1 MECPEKTWVVEFVRG
16 DLPIADV
23 SRFEEHLDHCGRC
36 LDVVAATAGSFTA
49 ERAPDVQRDSIWVH
63 LVAAIARASERM
75 ATADLLQ
82 GAVRDRFGPYRVV
95 AEIGRGAM
103 GVVYSAV
110 DEGTSRPAAV
120 KTITHRI
127 PAALAAMRHEIAF
140 LQRARHSGI
149 VRIYEE
155 GIVDGDPW
163 YAMELIEGQTLA
175 TFNRSCWGD
184 PASRRASPP
193 GSSPVLQA
201 LVPAAAGRLDEV
213 LSLFSRMCEPLSFV
227 HRAGIVHCDLKPSN
241 VFVRHDDQ
249 PVLVDFGLMS
259 RAGGAI
265 GRETLEV
272 GGLRGTLPYLAPE
285 LIRGQIPDA
294 RADIYAFGCMLYE
307 SLTGRP
313 PFTAKTSHDLL
324 HAHLYDVPTPA
335 SDLVAGLP
343 DAVNELL
350 DGLLAKRPGER
361 LGSAEIVAQLLGS
374 MGSTVPRPPSPS
386 RTQYLFRPR
395 LVGRDDIVG
404 EIEELARGAL
414 RGQGHFVLIG
424 GESGIG
430 KTFLASELA
439 RLLARRRFEVVTGEC
454 VAIAPTSESGPQ
466 VAGTALEPFRGLL
479 QRASDV
485 CRTWDVAMDLFGSP
499 PALHV
504 LSQYEPTL
512 GHLFEGQ
519 LSPWGAL
526 PPPAERERAVES
538 MRELIVRFGRR
549 GPLLLVIDDLQWAD
563 DLSLAVLDSIAGEV
577 LASAG
582 ILVIGLYRLEEAS
595 GEISKLLDHAD
606 VHSHVLERLDE
617 AALTVMV
624 GDMLARPAPLDVMRA
639 LTDRAQ
645 GNPFF
650 VAEYLRAAAFE
661 GLLAHTAEGWTWS
674 DRLTGVGSVADV
686 LDLPRSLR
694 ELLVRRLELLSAG
707 ARRAAEV
714 ASVLGREFRSS
725 MLAEVSGEPES
736 HLSPW
741 LCEML
746 DRQLVERA
754 REQDFRFV
762 HDKIRELAYDRMD
775 RRRRR
780 ALHLAA
786 GEALQREHAGGPN
799 AAGHHAEMAYH
810 FRNGEAW
817 DRAID
822 YFERA
827 AENALRTSANADAV
841 RFFREA
847 VSASAAGYV
856 PVPAERRAYWARRIG
871 DALQGLGDLSA
882 SKHNLLEAVRL
893 LARPMPESPARMAL
907 GVGVKLARQL
917 IHRTVARRWVESDPR
932 KSPALLEAAR
942 AYDRLTQIY
951 YYRGEYAPLLYA
963 NLATLDL
970 AERGAPSPMRAV
982 GFTNAAATA
991 GIVPIPRLARAYFDL
1006 AEGALREAYD
1016 PEVESYYQVL
1026 HGHYLSGLGDW
1037 QRASAAGDR
1046 VMQIAEELG
1055 FGRRWE
1061 EGAGL
1066 RCAVEWGRDFD
1077 RCLEWCNRMFDSA
1090 VRRNDVQ
1097 TTSWGF
1103 LRRAEVHVA
1112 RGDLDAAEEN
1122 LRHAER
1128 LVPQLGLPEQIR
1140 AFALRA
1146 YVLHSQGF
1154 GDRALAAA
1162 DDASARIEAAKTVH
1176 LLCLDPYAR
1185 LAEVRLAA
1193 WVASEPRDRIYAA
1206 KARRS
1211 CETLR
1216 AAARTFPVALPR
1228 YCLHEG
1234 TRCWLSGAKKRAIAI
1249 WQRGRRAAISLEI
1262 PHEEALLTLALVQH
1276 HAASHEYDAAPRAR
1290 GTLARLGVGVGGD
1303 APSATHQ
1310 PFE

>member
-1 MECPEKTWVVEFVRG
+1 
-16 DLPIADV
+16 
-23 SRFEEHLDHCGRC
+23 

-63 LVAAIARASERM
+63 LVAAIARASDRM

-82 GAVRDRFGPYRVV
+82 GPVRDRFGPYRVV

-110 DEGTSRPAAV
+110 DERTSRSAAV
-120 KTITHRI
+120 KTVTHRI

-163 YAMELIEGQTLA
+163 YAMELLEGRTLA

-184 PASRRASPP
+184 PASRRSSPP
-193 GSSPVLQA
+193 GPVLQA
-201 LVPAAAGRLDEV
+201 LAPAAAGKLDEV
-213 LSLFSRMCEPLSFV
+213 LLLFGRMCAPLSFV

-241 VFVRHDDQ
+241 VFVRNDDQ

-313 PFTAKTSHDLL
+313 PFTATTSHDLL
-324 HAHLYDVPTPA
+324 HAHLYNVPTPA
-335 SDLVAGLP
+335 SHRVAGLP
-343 DAVNELL
+343 DAVDELL
-350 DGLLAKRPGER
+350 GGLLAKKPDER
-361 LGSAEIVAQLLGS
+361 LGSAEIVAHLLGS
-374 MGSTVPRPPSPS
+374 MGSATVARPPPPS

-404 EIEELARGAL
+404 EVEDLARGAL

-439 RLLARRRFEVVTGEC
+439 RLLARHRFDVVTGEC
-454 VAIAPTSESGPQ
+454 VALAPTSESGPQ
-466 VAGTALEPFRGLL
+466 VAGIALEPFRGLL

-485 CRTWDVAMDLFGSP
+485 CRTWDVAMDFFGSP

-504 LSQYEPTL
+504 LSQYEPAL
-512 GHLFEGQ
+512 GHLFEGHMD
-519 LSPWGAL
+519 PWGAL

-563 DLSLAVLDSIAGEV
+563 DLSLAVLDSIAGEDF
-577 LASAG
+577 ASTG
-582 ILVIGLYRLEEAS
+582 VLVIGLYRVEEAS
-595 GEISKLLDHAD
+595 GAISKLVDHAH

-624 GDMLARPAPLDVMRA
+624 GDMLARPAPPEVMRA
-639 LTDRAQ
+639 LADRAQ

-661 GLLAHTAEGWTWS
+661 GLLAHTAEGWTLS
-674 DRLTGVGSVADV
+674 DRLTAVGSVADI

-707 ARRAAEV
+707 ARMAAEV

-736 HLSPW
+736 HVSPW
-741 LCEML
+741 LSEML

-754 REQDFRFV
+754 RGQDFRFV
-762 HDKIRELAYDRMD
+762 HDKIRELAYERLD
-775 RRRRR
+775 RRRRS

-799 AAGHHAEMAYH
+799 AASHHAEMAYH

-817 DRAID
+817 HRAID

-847 VSASAAGYV
+847 GSASALGHV

-893 LARPMPESPARMAL
+893 LDRPMPESPARLAL
-907 GVGVKLARQL
+907 GVAVKLAGQL
-917 IHRTVARRWVESDPR
+917 IHRTAPRRWVESDPR

-951 YYRGEYAPLLYA
+951 YYRGEYGPLLYA

-970 AERGAPSPMRAV
+970 AERGAPSPTRAV

-991 GIVPIPRLARAYFDL
+991 GIILLPRVARAYFAL

-1046 VMQIAEELG
+1046 VMQLAFELG

-1066 RCAVEWGRDFD
+1066 RCSVEWGRDFD
-1077 RCLEWCNRMFDSA
+1077 RCLAWCNRMFDSA

-1103 LRRAEVHVA
+1103 LRRAEIHVA
-1112 RGDLDAAEEN
+1112 RGEIDAAEES
-1122 LRHAER
+1122 LQSAER

-1146 YVLHSQGF
+1146 YVLHSRGF
-1154 GDRALAAA
+1154 ADRALAAA
-1162 DDASARIEAAKTVH
+1162 DDASARIEAARAVH

-1193 WVASEPRDRIYAA
+1193 WVASNPRDRMYEV

-1211 CETLR
+1211 CQTLR

-1249 WQRGRRAAISLEI
+1249 WERGRRAATSLQI
-1262 PHEEALLTLALVQH
+1262 PHEEALLTLALAQH
-1276 HAASHEYDAAPRAR
+1276 NAASHDDAEPRAR
-1290 GTLARLGVGVGGD
+1290 STLARLGVHIGAD
-1303 APSATHQ
+1303 APSAAHQ